1 MLFDRLG
8 RIDRFVLVET
18 VRPFDRFDRID
29 RFDCIR
35 LSGNPP
41 LEAMQNFDT
50 SC

>member
-18 VRPFDRFDRID
+18 VGPFDRID

-41 LEAMQNFDT
+41 LETLAEF
-50 SC
+50 